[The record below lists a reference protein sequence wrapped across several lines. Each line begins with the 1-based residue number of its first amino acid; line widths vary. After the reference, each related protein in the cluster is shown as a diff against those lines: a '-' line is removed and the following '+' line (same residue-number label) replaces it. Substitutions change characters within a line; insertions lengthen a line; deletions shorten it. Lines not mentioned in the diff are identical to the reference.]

1 MSFMNKKIAW
11 YWMPLAV
18 FLAVL
23 ITFMSTYV
31 GMKVQMHQAGNNPYL
46 NGDLYQDPTFSYVR
60 DLVEGN
66 YIGEVPEFDASAA
79 TDRLIEEYIASLGD
93 PYARYMN
100 PEEYKAY
107 NSSVQGDLVGIG
119 VQVAYDI
126 TSLSIE
132 VLLVMP
138 NSPAESIGL
147 VPGDLIVAVNGVKV
161 AEIGY
166 NAAADA
172 IKGEAGTEVTL
183 TVRRKAD
190 GKEVDITTQRAHV
203 TALSVAYQMLSDG
216 HTGLIR
222 IFEFNATTYP
232 QFSAAVTDLQ
242 KQGADRLIFDLRNNP
257 GGQLDS
263 VLSVLSYILPKGS
276 LLIRIND
283 AKGNEE
289 TYSDTEETDHT
300 LDCPMAVLINGNTA
314 SAAELFTSCLR
325 DYEKITIVGEKSFG
339 KGCMQ
344 YVYSL
349 PNGGA
354 LTLTTRM
361 YSPPKGENY
370 DGKGITPHITASL
383 SEAAAEVH
391 LLKLTEETD
400 DQLKAAIRS
409 FADSAQ

>member
-1 MSFMNKKIAW
+1 MSFLNKKIAW
-11 YWMPLAV
+11 YWTPLAV
-18 FLAVL
+18 LLAVL
-23 ITFMSTYV
+23 ITFMSTFV
-31 GMKVQMHQAGNNPYL
+31 GMKVQMHLAGNDPYTSG
-46 NGDLYQDPTFSYVR
+46 NLYEDPNFAYVR
-60 DLVEGN
+60 ALVEQN

-107 NSSVQGDLVGIG
+107 ASSMQGDLVGIG
-119 VQVAYDI
+119 VQVTYD
-126 TSLSIE
+126 TVTESIE
-132 VLLVMP
+132 ILLVMP
-138 NSPAESIGL
+138 DSPAEKMGL
-147 VPGDLIVAVNGVKV
+147 APGDLIVAVDGVKV
-161 AEIGY
+161 ADSGY
-166 NAAADA
+166 TAAADA
-172 IKGEAGTEVTL
+172 IAGEEGTQVTL
-183 TVRRKAD
+183 TVRKKAD
-190 GKEVDITTQRAHV
+190 GKEADLVATRAHV
-203 TALSVAYQMLSDG
+203 TALSVTYQMLSDQ

-222 IFEFNATTYP
+222 IFEFNATTPP
-232 QFSAAVTDLQ
+232 QFKAAVEALQ
-242 KQGADRLIFDLRNNP
+242 KQGVDRLIFDLRNNP

-263 VLSVLSYILPKGS
+263 VLSILSYILPKGS

-283 AKGNEE
+283 AKGEEE

-300 LDCPMAVLINGNTA
+300 LDCPMTVLINGNTA

-325 DYEKITIVGEKSFG
+325 DYQKVTIVGEKSFG

-361 YSPPKGENY
+361 YSPPSGKNY
-370 DGKGITPHITASL
+370 DGEGIAPHVTASL
-383 SEAAAEVH
+383 SDAAAEVH
-391 LLKLTEETD
+391 LLKLTEEND

-409 FADSAQ
+409 FSDPSQ

>member
-1 MSFMNKKIAW
+1 MNKKIAW
-11 YWMPLAV
+11 YWTPLAV
-18 FLAVL
+18 ILAVL
-23 ITFMSTYV
+23 ITFMSTFV
-31 GMKVQMHQAGNNPYL
+31 AMKVQMHQAGNDPYT
-46 NGDLYQDPTFSYVR
+46 NENLYADPTFAMVR
-60 DLVEGN
+60 DLFEQN
-66 YIGEVPEFDASAA
+66 YIGELPEFDPSAA
-79 TDRLIEEYIASLGD
+79 TDRLIEEYIAAVGD

-100 PEEYKAY
+100 PQEYKEY
-107 NSSVQGDLVGIG
+107 NSSMQGDLVGIG
-119 VQVAYDI
+119 VQVTYDVNAQA
-126 TSLSIE
+126 IE
-132 VLLVMP
+132 ILLVMP
-138 NSPAESIGL
+138 DSPAEKMGL
-147 VPGDLIVAVNGVKV
+147 VPGDLIVAVEGVKV
-161 AEIGY
+161 SESGY
-166 NAAADA
+166 TAAADA
-172 IKGEAGTEVTL
+172 IVGEEGTNVTL

-190 GKEVDITTQRAHV
+190 GKEVDLIATRAHV
-203 TALSVAYQMLSDG
+203 TALSVSYQMLSDG

-222 IFEFNATTYP
+222 IFEFNATTP
-232 QFSAAVTDLQ
+232 SQFKKAVDDLT
-242 KQGADRLIFDLRNNP
+242 KQGADRLIYDLRNNP

-263 VLSVLSYILPKGS
+263 VLSVLSYLLPKGS

-300 LDCPMAVLINGNTA
+300 VDLPMAVLINGNTA

-325 DYEKITIVGEKSFG
+325 DYEKVTIVGEKSFG

-344 YVYSL
+344 YVYGL

-361 YSPPKGENY
+361 YSPPSGKNY
-370 DGKGITPHITASL
+370 DGKGITPHVAASL

-409 FADSAQ
+409 FSDPS

>member
-1 MSFMNKKIAW
+1 MNRKIAW
-11 YWMPLAV
+11 YWTPLAV
-18 FLAVL
+18 VLAVL
-23 ITFMSTYV
+23 ITFMSTFV
-31 GMKVQMHQAGNNPYL
+31 AMKVQMHQAGNDPYT
-46 NGDLYQDPTFSYVR
+46 NDNLYTDPTFAMVR
-60 DLVEGN
+60 DLFEQN
-66 YIGEVPEFDASAA
+66 YIGELPDFDPSAA
-79 TDRLIEEYIASLGD
+79 TDRLIEDYIASVGD

-100 PEEYKAY
+100 PQEYKEY
-107 NSSVQGDLVGIG
+107 NSSMQGDLVGIG
-119 VQVAYDI
+119 VQVTYDV
-126 TSLSIE
+126 TAQAIE
-132 VLLVMP
+132 ILLIMP
-138 NSPAESIGL
+138 GSPAEKMGL
-147 VPGDLIVAVNGVKV
+147 VPGDLIVAVEGVKV
-161 AEIGY
+161 SDSGY
-166 NAAADA
+166 TAAADA
-172 IKGEAGTEVTL
+172 IVGEEGTNVTL

-190 GKEVDITTQRAHV
+190 GKEVDLTATRAHV
-203 TALSVAYQMLSDG
+203 TALSVSYQMLSDG

-222 IFEFNATTYP
+222 IFEFNATTP
-232 QFSAAVTDLQ
+232 SQFKKAVDDLT
-242 KQGADRLIFDLRNNP
+242 KQGADRLIYDLRNNP

-263 VLSVLSYILPKGS
+263 VLSVLSYLLPKGS

-300 LDCPMAVLINGNTA
+300 VDLPMAVLINGNTA

-325 DYEKITIVGEKSFG
+325 DYEKVTIVGEKSFG

-344 YVYSL
+344 YVYAL

-361 YSPPKGENY
+361 YSPPSGKNY
-370 DGKGITPHITASL
+370 DGKGITPHVSASL

-409 FADSAQ
+409 FSDLSQ

>member
-1 MSFMNKKIAW
+1 MNKKISW
-11 YWMPLAV
+11 YWTPLAV
-18 FLAVL
+18 ILAVL
-23 ITFMSTYV
+23 ITFMSTFV
-31 GMKVQMHQAGNNPYL
+31 GMKVQMHQAGNDPYL
-46 NGDLYQDPTFSYVR
+46 SDNLYQDPTFAFVR
-60 DLVEGN
+60 QLVEAN
-66 YIGEVPEFDASAA
+66 YIGEVPEFDLSAA
-79 TDRLIEEYIASLGD
+79 TDQLIHEYIASLGD

-100 PEEYKAY
+100 PREYQEY
-107 NSSVQGDLVGIG
+107 TSSMQGDLVGIG

-132 VLLVMP
+132 ILLVMP
-138 NSPAESIGL
+138 NSPAESMGL
-147 VPGDLIVAVNGVKV
+147 VPGDLIIAVNGVKV

-190 GKEVDITTQRAHV
+190 GKEVDLTTKRAHV

-232 QFSAAVTDLQ
+232 QFSAAVDDLQ

-283 AKGNEE
+283 ATGKEE

-300 LDCPMAVLINGNTA
+300 VDCPMAVLINGNTA

-325 DYEKITIVGEKSFG
+325 DYEKVTIVGEKSFG

-361 YSPPKGENY
+361 YSPPYGGNY
-370 DGKGITPHITASL
+370 DGIGITPHVGASL
-383 SEAAAEVH
+383 SEEAAKVSV
-391 LLKLTEETD
+391 LKLTEETD
-400 DQLKAAIRS
+400 DQLKAAIKALNES
-409 FADSAQ
+409 TD